1 MIRDMSGKQ
10 CPFNKKL
17 DCKDCRLW
25 RQGIKLIGVEKR
37 KEEVGDC
44 VFHLLCDNVEME
56 HVAVRSTQS
65 IMDHVRQA
73 SLFGALAMLADSAQ
87 AKAELKRLIV
97 RNVDGMERML
107 GISEKKKSDLEDVLD
122 MIEEETKDATRK
134 ITD

>member
-10 CPFNKKL
+10 CPFDKKL
-17 DCKDCRLW
+17 DCKKCRLW
-25 RQGIKLIGVEKR
+25 RQGYKLVGSEQR

-44 VFHLLCDNVEME
+44 VFHLQCDNVEME
-56 HVAVRSTQS
+56 HLSALRTHS

-73 SLFGALAMLADSAQ
+73 SLFSALAMLADSAS

-107 GISEKKKSDLEDVLD
+107 GVSEKKKSDLENLLD
-122 MIEEETKDATRK
+122 MLDEETKDATRK

>member
-25 RQGIKLIGVEKR
+25 RTGIKLVGIEER

-44 VFHLLCDNVEME
+44 VFHLMCDNIEME
-56 HVAVRSTQS
+56 HIAVRSTQS

-73 SLFGALAMLADSAQ
+73 SLFSALAMLADSAS
-87 AKAELKRLIV
+87 AKSELKRLIA

-107 GISEKKKSDLEDVLD
+107 GVSEKKTSDLENLLN
-122 MIEEETKDATRK
+122 MIEDETNATRK